1 MRKILLGLVA
11 ASMLLGAT
19 VASAASLKIGV
30 IDLPQILQQSP
41 QVTAINKNLQSE
53 FAKQQQ
59 QIVTAQKN
67 LQKEAG
73 QLSPTATTKLSS
85 ADKTKLEQKI
95 QSDQKALQQMVATF
109 QENVS
114 KAQTQAMDK
123 FMQEVDATV
132 KSIAQKQSLD
142 MVVLKPALIYSAN
155 TVDITTLGTSQITEP
170 TVFFTFPTQT
180 TVIASTRYHT
190 VVNTSDITYGG
201 GSRINYTENNRPGAN
216 HISTARMYAS
226 AKASNNPGK
235 FVYIWYRGG
244 VVEKF
249 WVGTKWRSHDQLNE
263 FVTNTINRN

>member
-132 KSIAQKQSLD
+132 KSIAQKQNLD

-155 TVDITTLGTSQITEP
+155 TVDITQQVLKALP
-170 TVFFTFPTQT
+170 TKT
-180 TVIASTRYHT
+180 T
-190 VVNTSDITYGG
+190 
-201 GSRINYTENNRPGAN
+201 GS
-216 HISTARMYAS
+216 
-226 AKASNNPGK
+226 SN
-235 FVYIWYRGG
+235 
-244 VVEKF
+244 
-249 WVGTKWRSHDQLNE
+249 
-263 FVTNTINRN
+263 